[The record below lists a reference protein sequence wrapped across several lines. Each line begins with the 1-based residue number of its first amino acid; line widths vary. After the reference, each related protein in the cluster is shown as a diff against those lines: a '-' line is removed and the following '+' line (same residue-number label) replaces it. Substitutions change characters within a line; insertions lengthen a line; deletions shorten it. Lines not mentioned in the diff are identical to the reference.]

1 MEYKTIVVHLDASPR
16 RMERLELA
24 LRLAAQRNGHLIG
37 LFALDPIPMPRYAA
51 PDWSNAL
58 VDAAEQEVEAA
69 CDETR
74 TAFEA
79 ACAKYPDLSVEWR
92 AGSDGTLGAAEA
104 VELSARYADLVIA
117 GQHERD
123 APEAGRVTARFAED
137 LVMQLA
143 RPLLMIPYAGHY
155 PGPFRRVLLA
165 WDGSAQAM
173 RAATGALPLLIKADE
188 VQVTAFDAE
197 KHPFAHGQQP
207 GADATLYLARH
218 GVKAVAARHH
228 SVGGNVGSAILS
240 RAADMGADL
249 IVMGAYG
256 HSRAK
261 ERILGGATRTI
272 FESMTMP
279 VLMSH

>member
-1 MEYKTIVVHLDASPR
+1 MAYKTIVVHLDASVR
-16 RMERLELA
+16 RAERLEIA
-24 LRLAAQRNGHLIG
+24 LRLAARHGAHLIG
-37 LFALDPIPMPRYAA
+37 LFAADPIPMPRYAA

-58 VDAAEQEVEAA
+58 VEAGEAQARVA
-69 CDETR
+69 CDEAR
-74 TAFEA
+74 SAFES
-79 ACAKYPDLSVEWR
+79 ACSQYPDLSTEWR
-92 AGSDGTLGAAEA
+92 AGSDGTADAAAA

-123 APEAGRVTARFAED
+123 APEGARVAARFPED
-137 LVMQLA
+137 LVMLLA
-143 RPLLMIPYAGHY
+143 RPLLMIPYAGHFK
-155 PGPFRRVLLA
+155 GPMRRVLLA

-173 RAATGALPLLIKADE
+173 RAATGALPLLLDAEE
-188 VQVTAFDAE
+188 VQVTAFDVE
-197 KHPFAHGQQP
+197 KHPLAHGEQP

-218 GVKAVAARHH
+218 GVKAIAARHH
-228 SVGGNVGSAILS
+228 SVSGDVGSAILS

-261 ERILGGATRTI
+261 ERILGGATRTL
-272 FESMTMP
+272 FESMTVP